1 MIELKPLLG
10 AETDVFTKIVIKAD
24 PYWLFCENTW
34 ISANEK
40 NEKYIFLM
48 CKYIQFVVWN
58 MKYIYHECEQTF
70 LRPSCVEEAS
80 SEK

>member
-1 MIELKPLLG
+1 MWSNLTINPLLG

-24 PYWLFCENTW
+24 PSWLFCKNTW

-48 CKYIQFVVWN
+48 CTFIHFFVW
-58 MKYIYHECEQTF
+58 
-70 LRPSCVEEAS
+70 
-80 SEK
+80 